1 MDPSIGFIILA
12 FLTLFA
18 GFLTTLE
25 IALASLGRIRLTA
38 LLKEHPQRR
47 RMIQAL
53 LDRPQRVVAA
63 VALVADLALI
73 AAGVLA
79 TLLIFQLFPH
89 WGWLARAALT
99 FSIMA
104 AYLLILGE
112 ILPKH
117 LGRGDAEAWVL
128 RTLHLTYGLTRL
140 LMPAV
145 ALSQGVARRLRSL
158 LHLSLGEGKPVPVS
172 EDQIKF
178 LLEAAE
184 EHGLLDE
191 EEERMIWRILAYDD
205 LVVRQVMVPRPEV
218 VSLDVNTPISE
229 VREIISREGHSRY
242 PVYEGSRDNILG
254 ILHAK
259 DLLRVNDKQVTLRDL
274 IRPPLFTPMIKPI
287 NDLLREFQRSKKHM
301 AIVVDEFGSMA
312 GIVTLE
318 DILEEIVG
326 EISDEYDRP
335 KKLIQKLSPREFIV
349 EGETEL
355 SLLNEELGLN
365 LPTNGAVTISGL
377 ITQRLEEI
385 PRPGRS
391 LTIDGVT
398 LTVESATAREV
409 LKVRLKLPE
418 ALSSPQQAMRP

>member
-18 GFLTTLE
+18 GFLTALE
-25 IALASLGRIRLTA
+25 LVLASLGRVRLTA
-38 LLKEHPQRR
+38 LLKEHPQHRR
-47 RMIQAL
+47 LIQAL
-53 LDRPQRVVAA
+53 LDRPQRMIAA
-63 VALVADLALI
+63 VALAADLSLI
-73 AAGVLA
+73 AAGILA
-79 TLLIFQLFPH
+79 ALLVFQLFPH
-89 WGWLARAALT
+89 WGWPAKAALA

-117 LGRGDAEAWVL
+117 LGRGQLEGWVL
-128 RTLHLTYGLTRL
+128 RALYPCLRLAQL

-145 ALSQGVARRLRSL
+145 ALSQGIARRIRRF
-158 LHLSLGEGKPVPVS
+158 LHLPLGEGKPAPVS

-218 VSLDVNTPISE
+218 VALSVDTPLSE
-229 VREIISREGHSRY
+229 VREIIAREGHSRY

-259 DLLRVNDKQVTLRDL
+259 DLLRVNDEEVTLRDL
-274 IRPPLFTPMIKPI
+274 LRPPLFTPLIKPI

-301 AIVVDEFGSMA
+301 AIVVDEFGGMA

-335 KKLIQKLSPREFIV
+335 KKLIQKLSPREFLV
-349 EGETEL
+349 EGEAEL
-355 SLLNEELGLN
+355 SLLNSELGLS
-365 LPTNGAVTISGL
+365 LPTNGAVTIGGL

-391 LTIDGVT
+391 LTIEGVT

-409 LKVRLKLPE
+409 LKVRVKLPE
-418 ALSSPQQAMRP
+418 ALASRQAARP